1 VFLGASVRGL
11 IVFFMSARSYAEKL
25 KDPRWQRKRL
35 EIMERDKFT
44 CQHCRDETRTLNVH
58 HKHYKKR
65 ADPWDYEDGLLI
77 TLCESCHELLEF
89 RIKELSKFMS
99 DSCDNSYRLY
109 EYAVF
114 ISRLDRSNDP
124 VMQGLL
130 GAQLWFQSFYSHL
143 VQVLEDKKKGGEGF
157 WRTVDCNMSNLIQAL
172 GETRAALVLRQ
183 VNLCAPVAT
192 AEEVES
198 PVASF
203 PDTPW
208 GRVLTEVQASRPLLL
223 GWLEMGELEPMY
235 DGNVAVVSMPPE
247 EEAAMSHLMRPVTR
261 KFLEETLSKIF
272 GKPVAVEFTLKK
284 AA

>member
-1 VFLGASVRGL
+1 
-11 IVFFMSARSYAEKL
+11 
-25 KDPRWQRKRL
+25 
-35 EIMERDKFT
+35 
-44 CQHCRDETRTLNVH
+44 
-58 HKHYKKR
+58 
-65 ADPWDYEDGLLI
+65 
-77 TLCESCHELLEF
+77 
-89 RIKELSKFMS
+89 MS

-235 DGNVAVVSMPPE
+235 DGNVAVVSMPP
-247 EEAAMSHLMRPVTR
+247 
-261 KFLEETLSKIF
+261 
-272 GKPVAVEFTLKK
+272 KK
-284 AA
+284 RLRCLT